1 MFELKMFKL
10 KKLFIAPLSRFLVVI
25 STLIAQA
32 MTAVVPA
39 ETASTLSGQE
49 LGCLAMNIYQEGRSE
64 PTQGKLA
71 IAAVTMNRVASRHY
85 PNTVCEV
92 VWQPKQF
99 SWTNLKT
106 KYHTIKD
113 AKAWVKAIEIAD
125 LFMHGAD
132 WNGVGD
138 AKHYHTTAV
147 QPNWSDNERVVAQI
161 GNHLFYQL

>member
-1 MFELKMFKL
+1 MFKL
-10 KKLFIAPLSRFLVVI
+10 KKISVAPVSRMLVVI
-25 STLIAQA
+25 SLLVAQA
-32 MTAVVPA
+32 MTTVVPGG
-39 ETASTLSGQE
+39 TVPTLDGQE

-85 PNTVCEV
+85 PNTICGV

-113 AKAWVKAIEIAD
+113 QKAWVKALEIAD
-125 LFMHGAD
+125 LFMHGAE
-132 WNGVGD
+132 WNGIGN
-138 AKHYHTTAV
+138 AKHYHTNAV
-147 QPNWSDNERVVAQI
+147 QPKWSNNERVVAQI